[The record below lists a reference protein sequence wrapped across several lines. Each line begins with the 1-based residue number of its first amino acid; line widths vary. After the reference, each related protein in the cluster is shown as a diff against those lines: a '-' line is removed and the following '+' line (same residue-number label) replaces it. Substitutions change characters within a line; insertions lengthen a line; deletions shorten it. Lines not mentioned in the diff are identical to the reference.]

1 MTHDEVLNQLQG
13 IFRKLFDDDSI
24 VISDNTTAGDIDDW
38 DSLEHI
44 NLINMI
50 ERHFHIKLEMKEVV
64 NFKNV
69 GDMIACIA
77 GKTL

>member
-1 MTHDEVLNQLQG
+1 MTRKDVQNQLQD
-13 IFRKLFDDDSI
+13 IFRNLFDDDNI
-24 VISDNTTAGDIDDW
+24 VISNETTAADIEDW

-50 ERHFHIKLEMKEVV
+50 ERHFNIKLEMKEVV

-69 GDMIACIA
+69 GDMIECIA
-77 GKTL
+77 AKTS